1 MPRRSILA
9 LGGLATLMTVASCD
23 AGPPTMP
30 PAADVV
36 RARARLLDELRLEGI
51 RDARVLDA
59 VGRVPREAFVRPE
72 DRTRAYD
79 NHALPIAAGQTIS
92 QPYVVALMTEL
103 LELCGGE
110 RVLEVGTGSGYQA
123 AVLAAL
129 VRDVYSIEIEPTL
142 ADAARQRLQRL
153 GVGNVQV
160 RAGDGFFGWPEAAP
174 FDAVIITATAPRVPE
189 RLVEQLK
196 PDGRLVM
203 PLDEGYQQTLIR
215 VRKRP
220 DGLAIER
227 VAGVL
232 FVPMVGAVRRP
243 TP

>member
-9 LGGLATLMTVASCD
+9 LGVLATLMTVAPCD

-30 PAADVV
+30 PAADVA

-51 RDARVLDA
+51 RDARVLEA

-72 DRTRAYD
+72 DRTHAYD

-103 LELCGGE
+103 LELRGGE

-142 ADAARQRLQRL
+142 ADTARQRLQRL

-203 PLDEGYQQTLIR
+203 PLDEGYQQILIR
-215 VRKRP
+215 ARKRP
-220 DGLAIER
+220 GGLAIER

>member
-9 LGGLATLMTVASCD
+9 LGVLATVMTVAPCD
-23 AGPPTMP
+23 AGPPTVP

-51 RDARVLDA
+51 RDVRVLDA

-72 DRTRAYD
+72 DRGRAYD

-103 LELCGGE
+103 LELRGGE

-142 ADAARQRLQRL
+142 ADTARQRLQRL
-153 GVGNVQV
+153 GIGNVQV
-160 RAGDGFFGWPEAAP
+160 RTGDGFFGWPEAAP

-215 VRKRP
+215 ARKRP
-220 DGLAIER
+220 DGLVIER